1 MNGLS
6 NEWLLIIV
14 CGMVVVSYLFSVIS
28 RYIRVPSVL
37 LLLFAGVGLRAL
49 TDSAGIKVSLPD
61 ILVQLLGVVG
71 LIMIILEAGLD
82 LELRRDKL
90 LVIRNTFLSALFILL
105 LSAVLIAY
113 ILNYF
118 LGEDFIKCLVYALP
132 LSIMSSSIVI
142 PSLHALT
149 DNKKEFLVYEA
160 SFSDILG
167 ILFFNLLVAG
177 EKLTISS
184 AGLFAGNLL
193 LSIFLSVVFSLIL
206 FVILVR
212 STMQI
217 KYFHVFALLILIYV
231 SGKMLHLPSLIIVL
245 VFGLF
250 INNMEMISF
259 PWFRN
264 MYPEN
269 QLRELRHLLHTL
281 TAESSF
287 LVRTFFF
294 IIFGF
299 SITLGFL
306 ENGEVWRIGGLIVLA
321 LLLVRFLYLRFFLK
335 TNLVPETFFIPR
347 GLITIVLFYKI
358 PVNFRLSSF
367 NDDIL
372 FFIILTTGLIMTA
385 GMVFYKKPSSD
396 IVEDQSFYEPPERIE
411 QL

>member
-1 MNGLS
+1 MKGLS

-14 CGMVVVSYLFSVIS
+14 CGMIVVSYLFSVIS
-28 RYIRVPSVL
+28 RFIRVPSVL
-37 LLLFAGVGLRAL
+37 LLLFAGVGLRAIA
-49 TDSAGIKVSLPD
+49 DAAGLEISLPD
-61 ILVQLLGVVG
+61 PLVQLLGIVG

-82 LELRRDKL
+82 LELRKDKQKI
-90 LVIRNTFLSALFILL
+90 IRNTFFSALFILI
-105 LSAVLIAY
+105 LSSLMIAY

-118 LGEDFIKCLVYALP
+118 LSEDFIKCLVYALP

-142 PSLHALT
+142 PSIHALT
-149 DNKKEFLVYEA
+149 DDKKEFLVYEA

-167 ILFFNLLVAG
+167 ILFFNFLIAG
-177 EKLTISS
+177 EKITLLSVGAFT
-184 AGLFAGNLL
+184 GNLL
-193 LSIFLSVVFSLIL
+193 LSIILSVVFSLIL
-206 FVILVR
+206 FVILIR

-217 KYFHVFALLILIYV
+217 KYFLVFALLILIYV
-231 SGKMLHLPSLIIVL
+231 SGKMLHLPSLLIVL

-250 INNMEMISF
+250 INNMEMISH
-259 PWFRN
+259 PWFRK
-264 MYPEN
+264 MYPAA

-287 LVRTFFF
+287 LIRTFFF

-306 ENGEVWRIGGLIVLA
+306 QNTDVWKIGGLIVLA

-335 TNLVPETFFIPR
+335 TNLIPETFFIPR

-358 PVNFRLSSF
+358 PDQFRLSSF
-367 NDDIL
+367 DDDIL
-372 FFIILTTGLIMTA
+372 FFIILTTGLIMTL

-396 IVEDQSFYEPPERIE
+396 IVEDQSFYERPERIK

>member
-167 ILFFNLLVAG
+167 ILFFNFLVSG

-217 KYFHVFALLILIYV
+217 KYFLVFALLILIYV

-396 IVEDQSFYEPPERIE
+396 IVEDQSFYERPE
-411 QL
+411 